1 MQDKVALVT
10 GGLRGLGRAM
20 TLGLAASGYRVAA
33 VGHILNDIADIED
46 MADSLKLREL
56 ILPLAADLREPKDC
70 DEVIGKTLARF
81 GSVDILVNNAGLTF
95 TYIAPP
101 RFRRGTPQN
110 FWQVSDEIV
119 ENVIVTNFLSA
130 DRMARRVAPAM
141 LEAGWGRIINVTTK
155 LDTMNRLGTHPYGA
169 SKAALEMATEV
180 WAKDAEGSGLTV
192 NIVNPGAGA
201 GPQHRGWWSVVRA
214 SREPSVSDKEAL
226 SHIRYQ
232 ADQMPQQDQARGQ
245 RDDHYRDV
253 VALAWAI
260 RAAVKDDRHRQHEEA
275 CTERSARFDQT
286 HPVYLVRGYGRFT
299 LCPSARSR
307 AIVEEMVTER
317 QSSFAIFA
325 PSRSKDRLGYS
336 SQRFAG
342 DATVPVRVS
351 CAPKDVSCRSVV
363 SLGTPLDR
371 TEGRPAMLAIW
382 VKVLVKPYERG
393 RFLKAIEADALGS
406 ERDEP
411 GCMRFNVLQDAEDQ
425 NV

>member
-56 ILPLAADLREPKDC
+56 ILPLAADLREPNDC

-95 TYIAPP
+95 TYIDPP

-119 ENVIVTNFLSA
+119 ENVIATNFLAA

-201 GPQHRGWWSVVRA
+201 NTPGMAVEMRDMSADGRAPKLVEPDEMVPPLLYVVSREADKVNGYRFDANAWNANLPPAEAAKAA
-214 SREPSVSDKEAL
+214 SRPAGFVL
-226 SHIRYQ
+226 
-232 ADQMPQQDQARGQ
+232 
-245 RDDHYRDV
+245 
-253 VALAWAI
+253 
-260 RAAVKDDRHRQHEEA
+260 
-275 CTERSARFDQT
+275 
-286 HPVYLVRGYGRFT
+286 HPV
-299 LCPSARSR
+299 A
-307 AIVEEMVTER
+307 
-317 QSSFAIFA
+317 
-325 PSRSKDRLGYS
+325 
-336 SQRFAG
+336 
-342 DATVPVRVS
+342 
-351 CAPKDVSCRSVV
+351 
-363 SLGTPLDR
+363 
-371 TEGRPAMLAIW
+371 
-382 VKVLVKPYERG
+382 
-393 RFLKAIEADALGS
+393 
-406 ERDEP
+406 
-411 GCMRFNVLQDAEDQ
+411 
-425 NV
+425 